1 MHAARWRRPCA
12 AGVFDG
18 VPVPVKNCIR
28 VKGYVLSSGS
38 NLLLQLEKPS
48 TFDTPGIA
56 RLRDAGAVIVGGVN
70 MHELG
75 MGSSGF
81 NAHFGPARNPHHFN
95 HFTGG
100 SSSGSASLV
109 AAGVVP
115 VSIGWHGT
123 GFAIDG

>member
-1 MHAARWRRPCA
+1 M
-12 AGVFDG
+12 FDG

-38 NLLLQLEKPS
+38 SLLLRLQSPS
-48 TFDTPGIA
+48 TFDSPGIA
-56 RLRDAGAVIVGGVN
+56 RLRAAGAVIVGGVN

-81 NAHFGPARNPHHFN
+81 NAHFGHARNPHHFD

-100 SSSGSASLV
+100 SSSGSAALV

-115 VSIGWHGT
+115 VSIGPI
-123 GFAIDG
+123 AQL